1 MTAIPDYF
9 LDGLIYKNYEN
20 RSRETFCLDPQ
31 PCRLTALY
39 AELLHVTIA
48 QRQLWSANLACSFEP
63 FSWICDDDDLLIAV
77 AILVSQGKLVVD
89 KPVEKYERRKTESAV
104 GGYYYP
110 LETIKVL
117 WVEHVANDAFWLAWD
132 KGMSVSKRWMASH
145 DRIKALAQL
154 SLWEDKLTEA
164 KNAIAAWKRR
174 LKSDEDAI
182 AQVMI
187 HPHLVDACDPSPES
201 DTP

>member
-1 MTAIPDYF
+1 MTTMIPDHF
-9 LDGLIYKNYEN
+9 LDELIYKNYEN
-20 RSRETFCLDPQ
+20 RSRETFCLNPQ

-63 FSWICDDDDLLIAV
+63 FSWICNEDDLLIAV
-77 AILVSQGKLVVD
+77 AILVSQGKLVID
-89 KPVEKYERRKTESAV
+89 KPVEKYERRKTES
-104 GGYYYP
+104 GCYYYP

-117 WVEHVANDAFWLAWD
+117 WIESVDDDVFWRAWD
-132 KGMSVSKRWMASH
+132 KGLAVSKRWAAGH

-154 SLWEDKLTEA
+154 ALWEDKRIKA
-164 KNAIAAWKRR
+164 KNAIVAWKRR

-182 AQVMI
+182 TQATI
-187 HPHLVDACDPSPES
+187 HPHLVDACNPSPES
-201 DTP
+201 DS

>member
-1 MTAIPDYF
+1 MTAIPNYF
-9 LDGLIYKNYEN
+9 LDELIYKNYEN
-20 RSRETFCLDPQ
+20 RSRETFRLDAQ

-48 QRQLWSANLACSFEP
+48 QRRLWSANLACSFEP
-63 FSWICDDDDLLIAV
+63 FSWVCDEDNLLIAV
-77 AILVSQGKLVVD
+77 TILVSQGKLVVD

-117 WVEHVANDAFWLAWD
+117 WVEPVANDAFWLAWD
-132 KGMSVSKRWMASH
+132 KGLSILKRWMAGH
-145 DRIKALAQL
+145 DRMKALAQL
-154 SLWEDKLTEA
+154 ALWEDKLTEA
-164 KNAIAAWKRR
+164 KNAIVAWKRR

-182 AQVMI
+182 AQATI
-187 HPHLVDACDPSPES
+187 HPHLVDACDPRPES
-201 DTP
+201 DS

>member
-1 MTAIPDYF
+1 MTSIPDYF

-20 RSRETFCLDPQ
+20 RSRETFCLNPQ

-48 QRQLWSANLACSFEP
+48 QRRLWSANLACSLEP
-63 FSWICDDDDLLIAV
+63 FSWVCDEDDLLIAV

-110 LETIKVL
+110 PETIKVL
-117 WVEHVANDAFWLAWD
+117 WVEQVTSDAFRLARA
-132 KGMSVSKRWMASH
+132 KGVAVSERWAAGR
-145 DRIKALAQL
+145 DRMKALAQL
-154 SLWEDKLTEA
+154 AVWEDKRTEA
-164 KNAIAAWKRR
+164 KNAIVAWKRR
-174 LKSDEDAI
+174 LKQDEDAI
-182 AQVMI
+182 AQTTI
-187 HPHLVDACDPSPES
+187 HPHLVDACNPNPES
-201 DTP
+201 DS

>member
-1 MTAIPDYF
+1 MTLIPDYF

-20 RSRETFCLDPQ
+20 RSRDTFCLDPQ

-48 QRQLWSANLACSFEP
+48 QRRLWSANLACSLEP
-63 FSWICDDDDLLIAV
+63 FSWVCDEDDLLIAV
-77 AILVSQGKLVVD
+77 TILVSQGKLVVD

-110 LETIKVL
+110 LETIKVV
-117 WVEHVANDAFWLAWD
+117 WVASVTSDAFWLAWD
-132 KGMSVSKRWMASH
+132 KGLAVSKRWVAGH
-145 DRIKALAQL
+145 DRMKALAQL

-164 KNAIAAWKRR
+164 KNVIVAWKRR

-182 AQVMI
+182 AQATI
-187 HPHLVDACDPSPES
+187 HPHLVDASDPSPES
-201 DTP
+201 DS

>member
-1 MTAIPDYF
+1 MTSIPDHF
-9 LDGLIYKNYEN
+9 LDELIYKNYEN
-20 RSRETFCLDPQ
+20 RSRETFRLDPQ

-48 QRQLWSANLACSFEP
+48 QRQLWSANLACSLEP
-63 FSWICDDDDLLIAV
+63 FSWICDEDDLLIAV

-117 WVEHVANDAFWLAWD
+117 WVEQVTSDAFRLARA
-132 KGMSVSKRWMASH
+132 KGVAVSERWAAGR
-145 DRIKALAQL
+145 DRMKALAQL
-154 SLWEDKLTEA
+154 AVWEGKRTEA
-164 KNAIAAWKRR
+164 KNAIVAWKRR
-174 LKSDEDAI
+174 LKQDEDAI
-182 AQVMI
+182 AQATI
-187 HPHLVDACDPSPES
+187 HPHLVDACNPNPES
-201 DTP
+201 DEP